1 MRNFI
6 IIAIF
11 LFISGLLLPA
21 HEVHAQSNDEN
32 IRVSEIRVIGNRRV
46 SSGTVL
52 SYLPVNIGDVVTQ
65 SSLNVAL
72 ERLFDTGLFKDIGIA
87 SDAGVVTI
95 NIQENPIIN
104 RINIEGNDAIDDDRL
119 MAAIDVQPRRVFT
132 QKLALEATRKLL
144 DVYQAGGRFGASVE
158 PKIIELDENR
168 VDLVFEV
175 NEGPLIKI
183 TSIAFSGNQRYSD
196 RVLRSVISSRE
207 NRWWAFLSSADKYDE
222 GRLDYDVRLLRQ
234 FYLARGY
241 ADIAVTRVRGGLLPD
256 RSGFAVSFMLDEGTQ
271 YTVRDITLTSEIENI
286 DIPDLISLVGF
297 DDDNQYDVRMLE
309 QGLVDITN
317 RLGEFGYA
325 FVDVRPEVTTVPED
339 SVLDIHITVGKARKN
354 FVERIDIIDNTR
366 TLDDVIRRE
375 MELVEGDAFNT
386 LKLERSERNIRNLG
400 YFAKVDV
407 RNIQGSS
414 EDQTISQ
421 IIVEEQSTG
430 EFSVGIGYSTL
441 DKASLNLGIAERN
454 FLGSGRSVR
463 ASIGLSDSRT
473 DFVLGLTEPYFLGR
487 NLTGSASIFNEKS
500 KSNSVT
506 TNRTGVNFG
515 VGFSAANDIYHQI
528 SYRLDQ
534 SKTTVS
540 STTATSV
547 TGENGKN
554 ILTSSV
560 SYTIGKDTR
569 DNKFDPSEGHLLE
582 LSETLAGLGG
592 DAQYSRT
599 IGRAAYYQP
608 YLFNA
613 VILGVRGRVGH
624 VSGIGEKVTQSQRF
638 FLGGRLVRGF
648 TGSGIGPRDTGSKG
662 AVGGNNMYSGSV
674 EIVSDLGLSKDI
686 GLRWTAYT
694 DFGSVWGSDYPA
706 GVTKPDDESLRASL
720 GVGLLWDTVIG
731 PMSFYWADPISKQSH
746 DETKRFQLSIG
757 TRF

>member
-1 MRNFI
+1 MRNFMLV
-6 IIAIF
+6 AIF
-11 LFISGLLLPA
+11 LCASGLLFP
-21 HEVHAQSNDEN
+21 VSDTFAQSNDEN
-32 IRVSEIRVIGNRRV
+32 IRVSEIRVIGNKRV
-46 SSGTVL
+46 STGTVL
-52 SYLPVNIGDVVTQ
+52 SYLPVNIGDMVMQ

-72 ERLFDTGLFKDIGIA
+72 ERLFDTGLFKDLSIDT
-87 SDAGVVTI
+87 DAGVITI
-95 NIQENPIIN
+95 DIQENPIIN
-104 RINIEGNDAIDDDRL
+104 RISIEGNDAISDERL
-119 MAAIDVQPRRVFT
+119 MEAIDVQPRRVFT
-132 QKLALEATRKLL
+132 QKLALDATRILL

-183 TSIAFSGNQRYSD
+183 SSITFSGNQRYSD
-196 RVLRSVISSRE
+196 RVLRSVVSSRE
-207 NRWWAFLSSADKYDE
+207 KRWWAFLSSTDKYDE

-241 ADIAVTRVRGGLLPD
+241 ADISVKRVRGGLLPD
-256 RSGFAVSFMLDEGTQ
+256 RSGFAVSFILDEGTQ
-271 YTVRDITLTSEIENI
+271 YTVRDITLTSEIENV
-286 DIPDLISLVGF
+286 DIPDLISLF
-297 DDDNQYDVRMLE
+297 DFSDDNRYDVRLLE

-325 FVDVRPEVTTVPED
+325 FVDVRPEITTVPEE
-339 SVLDIHITVGKARKN
+339 SVLDIHVTVGKARKN

-375 MELVEGDAFNT
+375 MELVEGDAYNT

-414 EDQTISQ
+414 EDQTITQ

-430 EFSVGIGYSTL
+430 EFSVGVGYSTL
-441 DKASLNLGIAERN
+441 DKTSLNLGIAERN

-463 ASIGLSDSRT
+463 ASIGLSDSRS
-473 DFVLGLTEPYFLGR
+473 DFVLGVTEPYFLGR
-487 NLTGSASIFNEKS
+487 NLTGSASFFNEKN

-506 TNRTGVNFG
+506 TKRTGVNFG
-515 VGFSAANDIYHQI
+515 VGFSAANNIYHKI
-528 SYRLDQ
+528 NYRLDQ
-534 SKTTVS
+534 ADTTDS

-547 TGENGKN
+547 TGENGKK
-554 ILTSSV
+554 IITSSV
-560 SYTIGKDTR
+560 SYTLGKDTR
-569 DNKFDPSEGHLLE
+569 DNRFDPSEGYLME
-582 LSETLAGLGG
+582 ISETLAGFGG
-592 DAQYSRT
+592 DAKYSRT
-599 IGRAAYYQP
+599 VGRAAYYQP

-624 VSGIGEKVTQSQRF
+624 VSGLGEKVTQSQRF
-638 FLGGRLVRGF
+638 SLGGRLVRGF
-648 TGSGIGPRDTGSKG
+648 TGSGIGPRDTGSKA
-662 AVGGNNMYSGSV
+662 AVGGNNMYSGTV
-674 EIVSDLGLSKDI
+674 EVVSDLGLSKDI
-686 GLRWTAYT
+686 GLRWTVYT
-694 DFGSVWGSDYPA
+694 DFGSVWGTDYPT
-706 GVTKPDDESLRASL
+706 GVTKPDDDSMRASL
-720 GVGLLWDTVIG
+720 GFGVLWDTVLG
-731 PMSFYWADPISKQSH
+731 PMSFYWADPISKASH

>member
-11 LFISGLLLPA
+11 LFVSGLLSPA
-21 HEVHAQSNDEN
+21 NDIYAQSNDQD
-32 IRVSEIRVIGNRRV
+32 IRVSEIRVVGNRRV

-72 ERLFDTGLFKDIGIA
+72 ERLFDTGLFKDLSIDT
-87 SDAGVVTI
+87 DAGVITI
-95 NIQENPIIN
+95 DVQENPIIN
-104 RINIEGNDAIDDDRL
+104 RISIEGNDAISDDRL
-119 MAAIDVQPRRVFT
+119 MEAIDVQPRRVFT
-132 QKLALEATRKLL
+132 QKLALEATRTLL
-144 DVYQAGGRFGASVE
+144 DLYQAGGRFGALVE

-183 TSIAFSGNQRYSD
+183 SSITFSGNQRYSD

-207 NRWWAFLSSADKYDE
+207 QRWWAFLSSADKYDE
-222 GRLDYDVRLLRQ
+222 VRLDYDVRLLRQ

-256 RSGFAVSFMLDEGTQ
+256 RSGFAVSFILSEGTQ
-271 YTVRDITLTSEIENI
+271 YTVRDITLTSEIENV
-286 DIPDLISLVGF
+286 DIPDLISLLDF
-297 DDDNQYDVRMLE
+297 PDDNRYDVRSLE

-325 FVDVRPEVTTVPED
+325 FVDVRPEITTVPEE

-354 FVERIDIIDNTR
+354 FVERIDIIDNNR

-430 EFSVGIGYSTL
+430 EFSVGVGYSTL
-441 DKASLNLGIAERN
+441 DKTSLNLGIAERN
-454 FLGSGRSVR
+454 FLGAGRSVR

-487 NLTGSASIFNEKS
+487 NLTGSASLFNEKT

-506 TNRTGVNFG
+506 TKRTGVNFG
-515 VGFSAANDIYHQI
+515 VGFSAANDIYHQTN
-528 SYRLDQ
+528 YRLDQ

-547 TGENGKN
+547 TGENGKD

-569 DNKFDPSEGHLLE
+569 DNRFDPSEGYLME
-582 LSETLAGLGG
+582 ISETLAGFGG
-592 DAQYSRT
+592 DAKYSRT
-599 IGRAAYYQP
+599 VGRAAYYQP
-608 YLFNA
+608 FLFNA
-613 VILGVRGRVGH
+613 VVMGVRGRVGH
-624 VSGIGEKVTQSQRF
+624 VSGLGENVTQSQRF
-638 FLGGRLVRGF
+638 SLGGRLVRGF
-648 TGSGIGPRDTGSKG
+648 TESGIGPRDAGSTG

-674 EIVSDLGLSKDI
+674 EVVSDMGLSKDI
-686 GLRWTAYT
+686 GIRWTAYT
-694 DFGSVWGSDYPA
+694 DFGSIWGTDYPT
-706 GVTKPDDESLRASL
+706 GVIKPDDKSMRASL
-720 GVGLLWDTVIG
+720 GVGILWDTVLG